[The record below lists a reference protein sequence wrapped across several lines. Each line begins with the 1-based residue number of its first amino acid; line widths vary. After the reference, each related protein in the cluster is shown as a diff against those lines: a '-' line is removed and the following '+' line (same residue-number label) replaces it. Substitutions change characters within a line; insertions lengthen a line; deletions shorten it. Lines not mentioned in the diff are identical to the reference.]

1 MRYQHQTARRGRGW
15 LWLVIILLATAGYF
29 LWYVT
34 SYHRASSVAVRPR
47 SAGVDKFIAAESPVR
62 RDIYDRDMRPLA
74 LSLRSYSVILKP
86 MELKAG
92 PAGIKQLLKIPGL
105 NGRQI
110 TRLLRDEQASVML
123 KKHISAAEADKIAGL
138 KIKGIHLRAEEHR
151 FYPYGDAAA
160 QVIGFTKDGQGLAG
174 VEFTYDSIL
183 SGDLLPGAKALE
195 GAGINIS
202 NLSGGAAVVLS
213 LDVKLQMLL
222 EKALTGLIKKRGAS
236 SGMALLLNAADGKI
250 EALANIPS
258 YDPNRYWQYDR
269 FNRRNRVLKDPV
281 LIGGIFRYL
290 QTAAALRSGLLK
302 EPGLS
307 GPQKVIACLVPRFM
321 KLPVKGVTGLNKGLW
336 QKIQKGVYYGPGLSA
351 MQEITAAAPL
361 RLAVSALGG
370 AADTAFSTTAI
381 TPSTPVSFVDLAAV
395 FGRLINGGKG
405 LRPHLLAGLRLDGSK
420 KTLAADFKTAAA
432 LNPEFPNREFLN
444 ILHKCRMGAK
454 GPIVLES
461 LRKSADKEAASI
473 EFKEAGTADRQGGEA
488 LPEKK
493 VIYNSLS
500 VGIQAGRTPLVLL
513 IALEGLSKPG
523 RGSLCGAAIGRI
535 LRGRRRIYRRKPAAG
550 PVRRDYFAV
559 WQRWRIKHIK
569 HERAAKRGSVKST
582 AGVMPDVRG
591 YSLRRA
597 LRSLSGLK
605 VRLVISG
612 AGQVK
617 RQKPRPGVRLRD
629 NEVCRL
635 RLRFLKVK
643 QRANEHFGS
652 GTGKAAP
659 R

>member
-1 MRYQHQTARRGRGW
+1 MRYQRQTARRGRGW
-15 LWLVIILLATAGYF
+15 LWLVIILLAAAGYF

-34 SYHRASSVAVRPR
+34 SYHRAPSVAVRPR
-47 SAGVDKFIAAESPVR
+47 PARVDKFIAAESLVR

-74 LSLRSYSVILKP
+74 LSLRSYSVTLRP
-86 MELKAG
+86 MELKPG

-105 NGRQI
+105 NGRKI
-110 TRLLRDEQASVML
+110 IRLLRNEQAFVTL

-138 KIKGIHLRAEEHR
+138 KINGIHLRAEEHR

-222 EKALTGLIKKRGAS
+222 EKALTRLIKRRGAG

-258 YDPNRYWQYDR
+258 YDPNRYWQYDS
-269 FNRRNRVLKDPV
+269 FNRRNRALKDPV
-281 LIGGIFRYL
+281 LIGGLFRYL
-290 QTAAALRSGLLK
+290 QIAAALRAGLLK
-302 EPGLS
+302 PPSLS
-307 GPQKVIACLVPRFM
+307 GPQKVIAHLVPRFM
-321 KLPVKGVTGLNKGLW
+321 KLPVKGVTGLNKGVW
-336 QKIQKGVYYGPGLSA
+336 QKIQEGVYYGPGLSA
-351 MQEITAAAPL
+351 MQEITAAAPP

-370 AADTAFSTTAI
+370 AADTAFTTTAI
-381 TPSTPVSFVDLAAV
+381 TPLTPVSFVDLAAV

-432 LNPEFPNREFLN
+432 VNPEFPGREFLH
-444 ILHKCRMGAK
+444 ILQKCRFGGAK

-461 LRKSADKEAASI
+461 LLKSADKEAASI
-473 EFKEAGTADRQGGEA
+473 EFKEAGAADKQGTEA
-488 LPEKK
+488 LTEKK
-493 VIYNSLS
+493 IIYNSLS
-500 VGIQAGRTPLVLL
+500 MGIQTGRTPLVLL

-523 RGSLCGAAIGRI
+523 RGSLCGAAMGRI
-535 LRGRRRIYRRKPAAG
+535 LRGRRLIYRRKPAAG
-550 PVRRDYFAV
+550 PVRRDYFTV
-559 WQRWRIKHIK
+559 WQRWRIKH
-569 HERAAKRGSVKST
+569 EQAAKRGSVKST

-605 VRLVISG
+605 VRLVING

-617 RQKPRPGVRLRD
+617 RQQPRPGARLRD

-652 GTGKAAP
+652 GTGKAAH

>member
-1 MRYQHQTARRGRGW
+1 MRYQRQTVRRGRGW
-15 LWLVIILLATAGYF
+15 LWLVIILLAAAGYF

-34 SYHRASSVAVRPR
+34 SYHRTLSVAVKPRP
-47 SAGVDKFIAAESPVR
+47 AGVDKFIAAERSVR

-74 LSLRSYSVILKP
+74 LSLRTYSVFLRP

-92 PAGIKQLLKIPGL
+92 PAGIKQLLKIPGF
-105 NGRQI
+105 NGRKI
-110 TRLLRDEQASVML
+110 AGLLRDEQASITL

-151 FYPYGDAAA
+151 FYPYGDTAA
-160 QVIGFTKDGQGLAG
+160 QVIGFTRDGQGLAG

-202 NLSGGAAVVLS
+202 NRSGGAAIVLS

-222 EKALTGLIKKRGAS
+222 EKVLTGLIKKRGAG

-258 YDPNRYWQYDR
+258 YDPNRYWQYDK
-269 FNRRNRVLKDPV
+269 FNHRNRVLKDPV
-281 LIGGIFRYL
+281 FVGGMFRYL
-290 QTAAALRSGLLK
+290 QIAAALRSGRLK
-302 EPGLS
+302 VPGPS
-307 GPQKVIACLVPRFM
+307 GSQKVIAHLVPRFM
-321 KLPVKGVTGLNKGLW
+321 KLPVKGVTGLNKGVW
-336 QKIQKGVYYGPGLSA
+336 QKIQENVYYGPCLSA
-351 MQEITAAAPL
+351 MQEISAAAAP

-370 AADTAFSTTAI
+370 VADTAFATTVI
-381 TPSTPVSFVDLAAV
+381 TPLTPVSLIDLAAV

-405 LRPHLLAGLRLDGSK
+405 LRPHLLAGVRLDGSK
-420 KTLAADFKTAAA
+420 KNLAADFKTTGAV
-432 LNPEFPNREFLN
+432 NPEFPNREFLN
-444 ILHKCRMGAK
+444 ILQKCRSGAK
-454 GPIVLES
+454 GPVVLES
-461 LRKSADKEAASI
+461 LLKPRDKEEGSI
-473 EFKEAGTADRQGGEA
+473 EFREAGTADRQEAEA

-493 VIYNSLS
+493 IIYNSLS
-500 VGIQAGRTPLVLL
+500 MGLQDGHTPLVLL

-535 LRGRRRIYRRKPAAG
+535 LRGRRQIYRRKPATG

-559 WQRWRIKHIK
+559 WRRWRIKH
-569 HERAAKRGSVKST
+569 ERAGKRGRVKNT

-591 YSLRRA
+591 DSLRRA

-617 RQKPRPGVRLRD
+617 RQHPRPGVRLRD
-629 NEVCRL
+629 NELCRL
-635 RLRFLKVK
+635 RLHFLEVK
-643 QRANEHFGS
+643 QRADEHFGT
-652 GTGKAAP
+652 GTGKAASH
-659 R
+659 

>member
-1 MRYQHQTARRGRGW
+1 MEK
-15 LWLVIILLATAGYF
+15 
-29 LWYVT
+29 
-34 SYHRASSVAVRPR
+34 AVRRPA
-47 SAGVDKFIAAESPVR
+47 SVDKFIAAESPLR

-74 LSLRSYSVILKP
+74 LSLRSYSVDLRP
-86 MELKAG
+86 MELKPG
-92 PAGIKQLLKIPGL
+92 PAGIKRLLKIPGL
-105 NGRQI
+105 NGRKV
-110 TRLLRDEQASVML
+110 TRLLRNEQAFVTL
-123 KKHISAAEADKIAGL
+123 KKYISAAEADRIVRL
-138 KIKGIHLRAEEHR
+138 KINGIHLRADEHR

-174 VEFTYDSIL
+174 VEFAYDSIL

-195 GAGINIS
+195 GAGIDIS
-202 NLSGGAAVVLS
+202 NRSGGAAVVLS

-222 EKALTGLIKKRGAS
+222 EKVLTGLIKKRGAG

-258 YDPNRYWQYDR
+258 YDPNRYWQYDS
-269 FNRRNRVLKDPV
+269 FNRRNRALKDPV
-281 LIGGIFRYL
+281 LLGGIFRYL
-290 QTAAALRSGLLK
+290 QTAAALRSGLFK
-302 EPGLS
+302 PPSLS
-307 GPQKVIACLVPRFM
+307 GPRKAIAHLVPRFM
-321 KLPVKGVTGLNKGLW
+321 KLPVKGVTGLNKGVW
-336 QKIQKGVYYGPGLSA
+336 QKIQEGVYYGPGFSA
-351 MQEITAAAPL
+351 MQEIPAAVPP

-370 AADTAFSTTAI
+370 AADTAFTTTDI
-381 TPSTPVSFVDLAAV
+381 TPLTPVSFVDLAAV

-405 LRPHLLAGLRLDGSK
+405 LRPHLLDGLRLDGSK
-420 KTLAADFKTAAA
+420 KTLAADFKTAAKVDS
-432 LNPEFPNREFLN
+432 EFPGREFLN
-444 ILHKCRMGAK
+444 ILQKCRIGAK

-461 LRKSADKEAASI
+461 LLKSADKEAASI
-473 EFKEAGTADRQGGEA
+473 EFKEAGTADKQGGEPP
-488 LPEKK
+488 PEKK

-500 VGIQAGRTPLVLL
+500 MGLQAGRTPLVLL
-513 IALEGLSKPG
+513 IALEGLTKPG

-535 LRGRRRIYRRKPAAG
+535 LRGRRLIYRRKPAAG

-559 WQRWRIKHIK
+559 WQRWRKK
-569 HERAAKRGSVKST
+569 HERADKRGSAKST

-597 LRSLSGLK
+597 LRNLSALK
-605 VRLVISG
+605 IRLIISG

-617 RQKPRPGVRLRD
+617 WQQPRPGARLRD

-635 RLRFLKVK
+635 RLRFLEVK

-652 GTGKAAP
+652 GTGKAAH